1 MEKTI
6 SESLEKYF
14 NETPQEQ
21 LDKDWEELKH
31 WNDIGPDANEYIEFC
46 KHLGENGNEND
57 GRNKE
62 KEFRCNLQ

>member
-1 MEKTI
+1 MEEKLSV

-31 WNDIGPDANEYIEFC
+31 WNDIGPDAREYIEFC
-46 KHLGENGNEND
+46 KRLGENDNEND

-62 KEFRCNLQ
+62 KESR

>member
-1 MEKTI
+1 MTKMEKTL

-21 LDKDWEELKH
+21 LGKDWEELKH

-46 KHLGENGNEND
+46 KHLGKENNEND
-57 GRNKE
+57 
-62 KEFRCNLQ
+62 

>member
-1 MEKTI
+1 MEEKLSV

-46 KHLGENGNEND
+46 KRLGENDNEND
-57 GRNKE
+57 
-62 KEFRCNLQ
+62 